1 MPQHLEL
8 TARHYQT
15 GRWVRVTVEGTALGE
30 VTSIEGPDFSDDM
43 DPWIAPALWDIQ
55 TNGRWGVSFADGSL
69 SVAQVAR
76 IVRAQAAIGSAR
88 ICPTLIT
95 ASAEALLHGVKTIA
109 RACEADPEIDR
120 RILGIHLEGPWI
132 SPNDGF
138 RGAHPREHVR
148 EPDWTEFEA
157 LQRASGSRIVLVT
170 LAPERPGS
178 LALIQRL
185 TDAGIVVAIGH
196 SEADHETI
204 ADAVRAGLRMSTH
217 LGNGVPAVLPRHPNP
232 IWWQAAEDRL
242 LASFIADGRH
252 LDPITLAV
260 LIRAKTAARTILV
273 SDASPLAGAPAGRY
287 GPWEVLDDG
296 LIVVA
301 GTPYLAGSN
310 LDLWR
315 AIPAT
320 VAAGGLTL
328 SQAIDAASLRPARLL
343 GRTPPKIE
351 AGEPADLILF
361 RHEPDDPGASFELVA
376 TCVGGEWH
384 CAETQDNDEHL

>member
-196 SEADHETI
+196 SEADHE
-204 ADAVRAGLRMSTH
+204 
-217 LGNGVPAVLPRHPNP
+217 
-232 IWWQAAEDRL
+232 
-242 LASFIADGRH
+242 
-252 LDPITLAV
+252 
-260 LIRAKTAARTILV
+260 IRAARAV
-273 SDASPLAGAPAGRY
+273 
-287 GPWEVLDDG
+287 
-296 LIVVA
+296 
-301 GTPYLAGSN
+301 
-310 LDLWR
+310 
-315 AIPAT
+315 
-320 VAAGGLTL
+320 
-328 SQAIDAASLRPARLL
+328 
-343 GRTPPKIE
+343 
-351 AGEPADLILF
+351 
-361 RHEPDDPGASFELVA
+361 
-376 TCVGGEWH
+376 C
-384 CAETQDNDEHL
+384 